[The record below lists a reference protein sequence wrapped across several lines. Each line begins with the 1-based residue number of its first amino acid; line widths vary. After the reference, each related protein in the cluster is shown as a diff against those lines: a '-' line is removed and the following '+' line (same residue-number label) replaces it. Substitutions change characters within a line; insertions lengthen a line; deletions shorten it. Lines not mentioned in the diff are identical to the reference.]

1 MQTELEKLEHRL
13 DVKERLEHRD
23 ALLAIAA
30 FMATQEG
37 KNFFKYL
44 FKNLEVTTLPDMQLE
59 GNVLHEKLGFL
70 RAGNSIYQLACQAA
84 SDEAA
89 KLCAQIEREKYEDK
103 LERYRIEHGLATG
116 SNGHAETGDND

>member
-1 MQTELEKLEHRL
+1 MQTELEKFEHRL

-23 ALLAIAA
+23 AILAVSA
-30 FMATQEG
+30 FMSTQEG

-44 FKNLEVTTLPDMQLE
+44 FKSFEVTTLPDMVLE
-59 GNVLHEKLGFL
+59 GNLLHEKLGFL

-89 KLCAQIEREKYEDK
+89 KILAQIEREKYDNK
-103 LERYRIEHGLATG
+103 LERYRIEHGLGNAG
-116 SNGHAETGDND
+116 SGDDDN